1 MGRPAKTILLVE
13 DEAIIALDEI
23 KFLNEEGYNVIHA
36 LSGEEA
42 ITIVQSSGNNI
53 DLILMDVELGSG
65 MDGSEAAGEILKN
78 HEIPVVFLSSHME
91 KEFVEKTEKN
101 TPYGYILKNSGNNV
115 LSASIKMACKIFKS
129 RQDLKLHAK
138 ELEASVEK
146 LNITISELKNENH
159 LLKKNNTRGG
169 AGIGLSDSELRYK
182 QLMENAGEAIYIVQD
197 KRLKYANPKTMELT
211 GYTIEE
217 LSSHSF
223 IEFIHHDDRELVME
237 NHLKRIKGDFITHVY
252 QFRIIHKDGTIRWI
266 ELNAI
271 LFGWGGKPATLN
283 FVTDVTDKKH
293 AEKLITE
300 LNCRYEEAMQTAKM
314 AYWEFDIPSRIFCF
328 NERFYR
334 MYGISLENTGN
345 YEMSLNTFADKYI
358 ANEFVDQFTDVIN
371 QAVVFSNPYYQNPAE
386 ILMMRDN
393 GEELWVSMCFY
404 AEKDQTGSTIKLHG
418 VNQDITERRSIEE
431 SLKSSKEILS
441 IAVELAKIGPWEY
454 DFKTDNFTFSD
465 EFYSIY
471 GTSVAREGLTMTSG
485 KYVKE
490 FLYPDRAFL
499 VRETIKNILKSNNS
513 GYPVLLEHN
522 NRIIRRDGEVRTIK
536 VLSKIIRNSRGEILK
551 WYGAN
556 QDITDQNKAQEKLKS
571 LVNEKEILLKEL
583 QHRIKNNLTI
593 ISSLLSLGMRN
604 ITDEKARSIF
614 TDAISRISSMTHI
627 YEQLY
632 SSDNIDKI
640 DLNAYINNLADS
652 IFKTYNIELNKCY
665 LTLSL
670 ADISLEI
677 KNVVPLGLILNELI
691 ANSLKY
697 AYPGNTGGEIRVF
710 LQKKDD
716 FITLIVSDDGIGLP
730 EGFNIEKSKS
740 MGFMLVS
747 ILTKQIEGDLKI
759 DGETG
764 TRVSISF
771 RP

>member
-1 MGRPAKTILLVE
+1 M
-13 DEAIIALDEI
+13 
-23 KFLNEEGYNVIHA
+23 
-36 LSGEEA
+36 
-42 ITIVQSSGNNI
+42 
-53 DLILMDVELGSG
+53 
-65 MDGSEAAGEILKN
+65 
-78 HEIPVVFLSSHME
+78 
-91 KEFVEKTEKN
+91 
-101 TPYGYILKNSGNNV
+101 
-115 LSASIKMACKIFKS
+115 
-129 RQDLKLHAK
+129 
-138 ELEASVEK
+138 
-146 LNITISELKNENH
+146 
-159 LLKKNNTRGG
+159 
-169 AGIGLSDSELRYK
+169 
-182 QLMENAGEAIYIVQD
+182 
-197 KRLKYANPKTMELT
+197 
-211 GYTIEE
+211 
-217 LSSHSF
+217 
-223 IEFIHHDDRELVME
+223 
-237 NHLKRIKGDFITHVY
+237 
-252 QFRIIHKDGTIRWI
+252 
-266 ELNAI
+266 
-271 LFGWGGKPATLN
+271 
-283 FVTDVTDKKH
+283 
-293 AEKLITE
+293 
-300 LNCRYEEAMQTAKM
+300 
-314 AYWEFDIPSRIFCF
+314 
-328 NERFYR
+328 
-334 MYGISLENTGN
+334 
-345 YEMSLNTFADKYI
+345 
-358 ANEFVDQFTDVIN
+358 
-371 QAVVFSNPYYQNPAE
+371 
-386 ILMMRDN
+386 
-393 GEELWVSMCFY
+393 
-404 AEKDQTGSTIKLHG
+404 
-418 VNQDITERRSIEE
+418 
-431 SLKSSKEILS
+431 
-441 IAVELAKIGPWEY
+441 
-454 DFKTDNFTFSD
+454 
-465 EFYSIY
+465 
-471 GTSVAREGLTMTSG
+471 
-485 KYVKE
+485 
-490 FLYPDRAFL
+490 
-499 VRETIKNILKSNNS
+499 
-513 GYPVLLEHN
+513 
-522 NRIIRRDGEVRTIK
+522 RTIK
-536 VLSKIIRNSRGEILK
+536 VLSKIIRNTRGEILK

-556 QDITDQNKAQEKLKS
+556 QDITDQNQTEEKLKS

-652 IFKTYNIELNKCY
+652 VFKTYNIELNKCY